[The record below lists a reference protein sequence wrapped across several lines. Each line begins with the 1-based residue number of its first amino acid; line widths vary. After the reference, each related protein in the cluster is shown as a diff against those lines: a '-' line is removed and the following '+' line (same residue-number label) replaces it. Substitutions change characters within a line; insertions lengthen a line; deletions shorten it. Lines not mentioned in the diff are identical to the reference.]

1 MSLGRLLRAARQ
13 SSGWAPEPGAV
24 DIIQTLPV
32 YQVALWPD
40 GWDLDP
46 GGAVTVRDT
55 HEMAE
60 ARRWYQMAARNGEG
74 RGAGAVDGMNRAMR
88 LHGVFVPRAIVD
100 LAGRRFASEQAA
112 SVAMQLIA
120 GDWVVARRRRLLATP
135 QQALAQH
142 DLAWSGSR
150 HQGTPDAATMRAL
163 LTHLL
168 DACIAEALLP
178 KVRYHI
184 ELRTDDGYGIR
195 GWTCTLHVDLDPY
208 ARARVAEAMNVAV
221 VPWKRTVI
229 RDGRA
234 APLIAVRCDAR
245 RAQRGRL
252 RSLACMFAVMMAAA
266 LAGALPSADARETA
280 GPPSAQDGRPPLGST
295 PQPDGVLR
303 FFALGDLPYSD
314 TEHEQMKGL
323 MQRAVRGGSPFIV
336 HVGDIKGGGEPC
348 TDRRNAQVARLFRM
362 QPVPVLYTPGDNEWT
377 DCHRLSAGAH
387 DPLERLAALRTTFFA
402 DPAVLRR
409 LDLGMEVPEALFP
422 ENGYF
427 IRDGVLLALVHV
439 VGSGNHH
446 RPGHPAP
453 GAELTARSAANR
465 ALIEQAISAA
475 NQAEARAFVLIFH
488 ANPSLERSRPPV
500 GFRPLHEDLRQ
511 VLAGF
516 PGPVLAIHGDTHEF
530 RLDQPLKDL
539 RTGAPIARFWR
550 LEVPG
555 SPLAGG
561 VWVSVEAAGAA
572 EPFSVDVVY

>member
-1 MSLGRLLRAARQ
+1 MSLSRLLRAARP
-13 SSGWAPEPGAV
+13 SSGWTPEPLAV

-40 GWDLDP
+40 GWDLDR

-74 RGAGAVDGMNRAMR
+74 RGAGAGDGMDRAMR

-120 GDWVVARRRRLLATP
+120 GEWVVARRHRLLATP

-142 DLAWSGSR
+142 GLAWSGSR
-150 HQGTPDAATMRAL
+150 HQGTPDAATMQAL
-163 LTHLL
+163 LTRLL
-168 DACIAEALLP
+168 DACIAEARLP
-178 KVRYHI
+178 KARYQI

-208 ARARVAEAMNVAV
+208 ARARVAEAMSIAV
-221 VPWKRTVI
+221 IPWNRTFI

-234 APLIAVRCDAR
+234 APLIAVRCEAR

-252 RSLACMFAVMMAAA
+252 RGLACMLAVMGAAA
-266 LAGALPSADARETA
+266 LAGPLPSADAREPFD
-280 GPPSAQDGRPPLGST
+280 PPAVQEGHPRLAST
-295 PQPDGVLR
+295 PQPEGVLR

-314 TEHEQMKGL
+314 AEYEQLKVL

-348 TDRRNAQVARLFRM
+348 TDRRNGQIARLFRM

-377 DCHRLSAGAH
+377 DCHRRSAGAH

-409 LDLGMEVPEALFP
+409 LDLGMEVPEAVFP
-422 ENGYF
+422 ENGYL

-446 RPGHPAP
+446 RPGHPGP
-453 GAELTARSAANR
+453 KAELTARSAANR

-488 ANPSLERSRPPV
+488 ANPSLERTRPPV
-500 GFRPLHEDLRQ
+500 GFRPLHEDLRR

-516 PGPVLAIHGDTHEF
+516 PGPVLAIHGDTHQF
-530 RLDQPLKDL
+530 QLNQPFKDA
-539 RTGAPIARFWR
+539 RTGAPIERLWR

-555 SPLAGG
+555 SPLVGG
-561 VWVSVEAAGAA
+561 VWVTVEAAGAA